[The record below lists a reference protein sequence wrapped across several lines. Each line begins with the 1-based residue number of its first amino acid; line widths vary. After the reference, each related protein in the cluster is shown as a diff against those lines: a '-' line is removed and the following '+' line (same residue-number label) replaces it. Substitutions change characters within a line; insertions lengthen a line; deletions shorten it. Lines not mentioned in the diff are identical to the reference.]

1 VRWRY
6 EVPCLEHVVTGW
18 RRGPNR
24 SRGVDPAGYKEAWVP
39 DVAPG
44 QLWPEA
50 RREWVSSGSGV
61 AGYVSGLA
69 DKREYA
75 GSDGG
80 SGGSTPVG
88 REALTVDGCRVV

>member
-1 VRWRY
+1 VA
-6 EVPCLEHVVTGW
+6 GW
-18 RRGPNR
+18 RDGPSR
-24 SRGVDPAGYKEAWVP
+24 SRGVDPGYEEAWVP

-44 QLWPEA
+44 KLWPEA
-50 RREWVSSGSGV
+50 RRACMSSGRSV
-61 AGYVSGLA
+61 TGYVAGLA